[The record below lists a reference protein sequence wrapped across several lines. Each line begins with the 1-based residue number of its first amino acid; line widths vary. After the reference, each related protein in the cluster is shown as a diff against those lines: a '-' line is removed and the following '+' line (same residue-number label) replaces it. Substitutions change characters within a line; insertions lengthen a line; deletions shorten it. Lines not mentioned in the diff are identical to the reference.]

1 MVLFIYFSG
10 QESDFG
16 IGKIKKSITIYC
28 VEHFFL
34 LYKWGWNS
42 KNRVSTLYITTK
54 KIYYRLVIFN
64 KTPLVLSSFA
74 IAYIFSV
81 QAVLAGDATSE
92 GEFVPSLLV
101 LSKILKLLTAHVSG
115 KLPTTACL
123 LLRVREWSDN
133 IEGFFGSSLRGG
145 NDKVH
150 LTAFGAAALREAY
163 RQKDLVEEADV
174 PPYGSCGEITPFI
187 CNLVR

>member
-1 MVLFIYFSG
+1 MFSIYVDSG
-10 QESDFG
+10 S
-16 IGKIKKSITIYC
+16 KSILEPIEVRC
-28 VEHFFL
+28 HGASQSIRDFD
-34 LYKWGWNS
+34 S
-42 KNRVSTLYITTK
+42 
-54 KIYYRLVIFN
+54 
-64 KTPLVLSSFA
+64 A

-123 LLRVREWSDN
+123 LLRMREWSDN

-150 LTAFGAAALREAY
+150 LTAFGAAILREAY
-163 RQKDLVEEADV
+163 RPKDLFEEADV
-174 PPYGSCGEITPFI
+174 PPYGSCEETTPFI